1 MYDSFYT
8 PSDLAKHLI
17 NIVQKQNPKTVADF
31 CVGDG
36 ELLRAAVDRWPGI
49 ECFGTDISKGSI
61 SVVKSLHSNWFLGRC
76 DFLKQNSRNQ
86 CRILRK
92 RIKRG
97 FDLILLNPP
106 FSCIGGLRYKVILDG
121 KNYNVSTAMAF
132 LVEAIKYRS
141 QNGSIYA
148 ILPNSVAYSQ
158 KDREI
163 WCTLVKNYG
172 LSLLEEPTKNHF
184 EGCSPNIILV
194 SVNGISS
201 SDISEEI
208 KQLQIKN
215 RYFSV
220 FRGKVSMNEIN
231 SSTSNIGR
239 FLIHST
245 NLRNNRLENLKI
257 KVRINR
263 SVITGPAVLIPRVGK
278 PNVKKICTISR
289 QDDYFLSDCV
299 IAIKTQSHKD
309 SIDLQS
315 DLINNWKDFEWLY
328 KGTGAKYITVEKLEN
343 FLKMKGYKQQLY

>member
-1 MYDSFYT
+1 
-8 PSDLAKHLI
+8 
-17 NIVQKQNPKTVADF
+17 
-31 CVGDG
+31 
-36 ELLRAAVDRWPGI
+36 
-49 ECFGTDISKGSI
+49 
-61 SVVKSLHSNWFLGRC
+61 
-76 DFLKQNSRNQ
+76 
-86 CRILRK
+86 
-92 RIKRG
+92 
-97 FDLILLNPP
+97 
-106 FSCIGGLRYKVILDG
+106 
-121 KNYNVSTAMAF
+121 
-132 LVEAIKYRS
+132 
-141 QNGSIYA
+141 
-148 ILPNSVAYSQ
+148 
-158 KDREI
+158 
-163 WCTLVKNYG
+163 
-172 LSLLEEPTKNHF
+172 
-184 EGCSPNIILV
+184 
-194 SVNGISS
+194 
-201 SDISEEI
+201 
-208 KQLQIKN
+208 
-215 RYFSV
+215 
-220 FRGKVSMNEIN
+220 MNEIN